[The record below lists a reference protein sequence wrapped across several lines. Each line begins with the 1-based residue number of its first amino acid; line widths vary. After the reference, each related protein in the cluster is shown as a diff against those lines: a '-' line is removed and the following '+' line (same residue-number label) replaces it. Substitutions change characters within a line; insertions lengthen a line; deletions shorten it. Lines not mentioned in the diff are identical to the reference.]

1 MQIDKDLVIGFIRS
15 KLGDSKAVEAEGALP
30 DQVDTDRDGDLLSR
44 FGIDVGDLVKM
55 ATSGGLG
62 NLPGGLGDAA
72 GKLGKLFG
80 R

>member
-15 KLGDSKAVEAEGALP
+15 KLGDTKAGEAEGALP

-44 FGIDVGDLVKM
+44 FGIDIGELVRT
-55 ATSGGLG
+55 ATSGGTD
-62 NLPGGLGDAA
+62 NLPGGLGGAA